1 MFHTLYVLYRS
12 FSKASLKACDELEG
26 QSRLCTLLCH
36 LAMVDSSQLPPCIR
50 SDPVVDY
57 ALSILEGGAK
67 GQEQQHLGG
76 LSRRARAWAS
86 MFINNIFGHQEMA
99 KGALTVCWLC
109 VG

>member
-1 MFHTLYVLYRS
+1 
-12 FSKASLKACDELEG
+12 
-26 QSRLCTLLCH
+26 
-36 LAMVDSSQLPPCIR
+36 MVDSSQLPPCIR

-99 KGALTVCWLC
+99 KGALTVCWLRVGC
-109 VG
+109 VFANIVENCVCVCVCV